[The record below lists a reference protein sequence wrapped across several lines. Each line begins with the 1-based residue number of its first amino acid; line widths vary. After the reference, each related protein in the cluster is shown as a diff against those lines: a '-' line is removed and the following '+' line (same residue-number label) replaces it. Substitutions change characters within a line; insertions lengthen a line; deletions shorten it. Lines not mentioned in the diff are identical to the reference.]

1 MTPEQLT
8 YLIIILSAILIG
20 TIIFFLSCIYYV
32 KKNTVIVIERME
44 KFFGIYKHGFH
55 FFWPFVYRRRGTYS
69 TNEISKVIRLAN
81 GNKAKVTYKIVDVLK
96 YHYGGISIEQFFNKF
111 LYNEQ
116 KVTFDL
122 LKKEFSTIG
131 IELLIILQIIN

>member
-32 KKNTVIVIERME
+32 KKNTVIIIERME

-81 GNKAKVTYKIVDVLK
+81 GNKAKVTYKIFK
-96 YHYGGISIEQFFNKF
+96 
-111 LYNEQ
+111 
-116 KVTFDL
+116 
-122 LKKEFSTIG
+122 
-131 IELLIILQIIN
+131 